1 MRATELN
8 KKWKVGAKHALYIHD
23 GHWYHCLTKFP
34 GALFDKNGYIL
45 FATEDQYRASA
56 YLKIYKEANQ
66 VSIKPPGISAIPGYV
81 RVKSA
86 TVSEADV
93 YAEELSDEG
102 ERRLR
107 LHFESERKPQNAKAK
122 KQSATSLV
130 CEICGFS
137 FLTFYGPAAAQYCE
151 VHHLVPLKSLS
162 RAARVKLNDLAIL
175 CSNCHRVVHLRYP
188 PYELEEVRN
197 MISQASGK
205 GN

>member
-45 FATEDQYRASA
+45 FATEAQYRAST
-56 YLKIYKEANQ
+56 YLKIYNETNQ
-66 VSIKPPGISAIPGYV
+66 VWIKPPGISTIPGYV
-81 RVKSA
+81 RVESA
-86 TVSEADV
+86 TGSETGI

-102 ERRLR
+102 ARRLR
-107 LHFESERKPQNAKAK
+107 MHFESERKPQNARAK
-122 KQSATSLV
+122 KQSALSLA

-151 VHHLVPLKSLS
+151 VHHRVPLKSLR

-188 PYELEEVRN
+188 PYQLKEVRN
-197 MISQASGK
+197 MIGQASRK